1 VVRRRGTRYPER
13 DLGWIFSR
21 SPDMDDALYQ
31 QLIRK
36 MRDHG
41 VNARQLVREPQL
53 PSQVGKP
60 GFAEPKNP

>member
-1 VVRRRGTRYPER
+1 
-13 DLGWIFSR
+13 
-21 SPDMDDALYQ
+21 MDDALYQ